1 MEQSDTKAAVTEEKG
16 HSTPRVQQLIYIRI
30 DIFFFILAGFSEFW
44 PAAASSAVIK
54 LVTFSLNTY
63 PCKHCVYILKKSGS
77 FLPSESLIHVIT
89 V

>member
-16 HSTPRVQQLIYIRI
+16 HGTPRVQQLIYIRI
-30 DIFFFILAGFSEFW
+30 DFFFFILAGFSEFW

-63 PCKHCVYILKKSGS
+63 PCKHCVYILKNLAV
-77 FLPSESLIHVIT
+77 FFQANH
-89 V
+89 

>member
-16 HSTPRVQQLIYIRI
+16 HGTPRVQQLIF
-30 DIFFFILAGFSEFW
+30 FFFILAGFSEFW

-63 PCKHCVYILKKSGS
+63 PCKHCVYILKNLAV
-77 FLPSESLIHVIT
+77 FFQANH
-89 V
+89 